1 MIALDNGIINLKD
14 IFNSLST
21 ALDFTYSGLSGHHK
35 RVAYMTL
42 LMAKKLRLSKDVIK
56 NLYISSIIH
65 DIGAISMREKELLG
79 EFEVIDPYTHSELG
93 CRMVSDI
100 SFLKPASKII
110 KYHHHAWK
118 GNCPDG
124 VRKSEIPLESRI
136 INAVDRLDVII
147 NREKCVLLQ
156 SDHILKKLKEISG
169 VIIDPDIFIE
179 LSQLA
184 ARESFWLDLDSEFLP
199 RLLNCLLADLDIFVN
214 NEMMVDISLLFSKV
228 IDLKSMFT
236 HNHSRRVAAI
246 AVRLARIWGFSRQ
259 DTEKMVVAGLLHDLG
274 KLSVPEEILEKP
286 GKLSPEEFSIIKRH
300 TYYTHRIL
308 EGISGFCEINQWA
321 SFHHERLDGTGY
333 PFRLSGND
341 IPPGSRILAVSD
353 VFTALAED
361 RPYRKGM
368 PRERITEILE
378 DLSDRAL
385 DRRMVKLVLENYD
398 QFEALLKNEDPLAS
412 GLF

>member
-1 MIALDNGIINLKD
+1 MDNGIISLKD

-35 RVAYMTL
+35 RVAYMAMS
-42 LMAKKLRLSKDVIK
+42 MAKKLRLSGDVPR

-65 DIGAISMREKELLG
+65 DIGAISMREKELLV
-79 EFEVIDPYTHSELG
+79 ELEVADPYTHSELG
-93 CRMVSDI
+93 CRIVSDI
-100 SFLKPASKII
+100 SFLKPVSKII
-110 KYHHHAWK
+110 KYHHHAW
-118 GNCPDG
+118 NNNPDG
-124 VRKSEIPLESRI
+124 IRRSEIPLESRI

-147 NREKCVLLQ
+147 NRDKYVLLQ
-156 SDHILKKLKEISG
+156 SDRALKRLEEISG

-179 LSQLA
+179 LSELA

-199 RLLNCLLADLDIFVN
+199 KLLNCLLEDLDIYVN
-214 NEMMVDISLLFSKV
+214 NELMMDISLLFSKV

-236 HNHSRRVAAI
+236 HKHSRRVAAI
-246 AVRLARIWGFSRQ
+246 AGRLARIWGFSRQ

-286 GKLSPEEFSIIKRH
+286 EKLSQDEFRIIKRH

-308 EGISGFCEINQWA
+308 EGISGFGEINRWA

-333 PFRLSGND
+333 PFRLSDND

-368 PRERITEILE
+368 PRERIAEILE
-378 DLSDRAL
+378 DLSGRAL
-385 DRRMVKLVLENYD
+385 DRRMVKLLVDNYD
-398 QFEALLKNEDPLAS
+398 QFEALLKYEDPLTPH
-412 GLF
+412 